1 MDKGRLM
8 ERSIY
13 DYKSYT
19 FDDLLK
25 RYDIGIN
32 RERMVSSFEELL
44 PTINKYGWWAV
55 GKQGH
60 QAQFAIQSRP
70 GSNDPYHESC
80 GPQPNLNKEDSSNS
94 LTEGSFS
101 EINEMFKGTYFEDI
115 INMFPFPIY
124 RTRILRVSSK
134 ACYRLHRD
142 MTYKFHIPLV
152 TSPSNMF
159 IWPEQEHRYIVHLP
173 ANGSVYYTDT
183 AIPHTFMNGGT
194 DYRYHLVISGMI
206 TREEIFEKLKSY
218 KKDFDREHFP
228 TLDEN
233 GEWK

>member
-1 MDKGRLM
+1 M

-13 DYKSYT
+13 DYEKWS

-25 RYDIGIN
+25 RYDIGID
-32 RERMVSSFEELL
+32 RENMIKEFNNLL
-44 PTINKYGWWAV
+44 PSIEEHGWWTV

-70 GSNDPYHESC
+70 KSNNPYHESC
-80 GPQPNLNKEDSSNS
+80 GPQPALNKDDPSNN

-101 EINEMFKGTYFEDI
+101 EITDMFKGTYFEKI
-115 INMFPFPIY
+115 IQMFPFSVY
-124 RTRILRVSSK
+124 RARFLRVSSK
-134 ACYRLHRD
+134 ACYRFHRD
-142 MTYKFHIPLV
+142 MTYKFHIPII
-152 TSPSNMF
+152 TTPSNMF
-159 IWPEQEHRYIVHLP
+159 IWPEQSHRHIVHLP

-194 DYRYHLVISGMI
+194 NYRYHIVLSGMI
-206 TREEIFEKLKSY
+206 QRDEIFQKLNHC
-218 KKDFDREHFP
+218 KKEFDREHYP